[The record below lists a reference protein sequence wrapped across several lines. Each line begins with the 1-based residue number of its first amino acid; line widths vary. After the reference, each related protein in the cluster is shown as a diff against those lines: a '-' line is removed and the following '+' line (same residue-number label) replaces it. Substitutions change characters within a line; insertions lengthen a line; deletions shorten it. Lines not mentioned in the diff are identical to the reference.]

1 MTKYISFITIIIA
14 IYISGFIT
22 LPKTDHY
29 FQNNTSYGFIERG
42 DSIEFR
48 FGEQKKIKIGFLDID
63 LDKRRNE
70 IKSVNVA
77 GDFNAWNPKNA
88 NFALKKIDDKLY
100 RLVVSKKTIGQKGVI
115 HKFKYVLN
123 GEYWIEP
130 PAEASNKITG
140 ADHNTNLYIK
150 F

>member
-1 MTKYISFITIIIA
+1 VTKYISFITIIMA
-14 IYISGFIT
+14 ICISGFIT

-29 FQNNTSYGFIERG
+29 FQNNNSFGYIERG

-70 IKSVNVA
+70 IKGVTVA
-77 GDFNAWNPKNA
+77 GDFNGWNPKNA
-88 NFALKKIDDKLY
+88 NFTLKKIDDKVY
-100 RLVVSKKTIGQKGVI
+100 RLVVSKKTIGQKGEI
-115 HKFKYVLN
+115 HKFKFVLN

-130 PAEASNKITG
+130 PAEAINKITG